1 MRVKN
6 ERKKVDLQ
14 RTLSVWGGIALTVGT
29 MIGSGIFIS
38 PKSVLRY
45 NFKIEA
51 ELFINTRNSG

>member
-1 MRVKN
+1 MGEKN

-45 NFKIEA
+45 SFKIK
-51 ELFINTRNSG
+51 ELSINTRNSR

>member
-1 MRVKN
+1 MREKN

-45 NFKIEA
+45 NLKIKA
-51 ELFINTRNSG
+51 ELFINTKNSG